1 VPSRGELFV
10 RGDLAAS
17 GPVVVLL
24 HGWTA
29 DADLNFHPVHAAL
42 GVGHRVL
49 APDLRGHGRSLYPEA
64 PFTMV
69 DAADDVAALLDLLSV
84 ERAVIVGYSL
94 GGAVAQTLADRR
106 PELVAG
112 LVLVASELDPGR
124 TVVRPMLTRVEGW
137 ALTARRGSRGR
148 WLSHRIISRAARA
161 NPAVEPLRAWLASG
175 FERGHTASLR
185 EAGRAMGRFDGTAI
199 AERRRG
205 AVPVAVVVTERD
217 LLIRAGRQ
225 RRLAA
230 AWGASIHPIPADH
243 DAPISHPLELTEA
256 IVAAV
261 AKVGSAIEEASVA

>member
-1 VPSRGELFV
+1 VFV
-10 RGDLAAS
+10 RGDLATS
-17 GPVVVLL
+17 GPAVVLL

-42 GVGHRVL
+42 GVGRRVL

-64 PFTMV
+64 AFTIE
-69 DAADDVAALLDLLSV
+69 DAADDVAALLEHLQV
-84 ERAVIVGYSL
+84 ERTVLVGYSL
-94 GGAVAQTLADRR
+94 GGAVAQTLADRH

-112 LVLVASELDPGR
+112 LVLVATELDAGR
-124 TVVRPMLTRVEGW
+124 TVVRPILTRVEGW

-161 NPAVEPLRAWLASG
+161 NPLVEPLRAWLASG

-199 AERRRG
+199 AARRRG
-205 AVPVAVVVTERD
+205 TLPVAVVVTERD

-225 RRLAA
+225 RRLAT
-230 AWGASIHPIPADH
+230 AWGASLFSIPADH
-243 DAPISHPLELTEA
+243 DAPISHPRELTDA

-261 AKVGSAIEEASVA
+261 TQVENAAAQASWA